1 LSAGPA
7 RVSALTDSTTIVPK
21 TSEGTGI
28 SEPTKQ
34 SAPEPKTKRKISWFY
49 SVLPFSVASGPLS
62 TFIQLALLHYY
73 GQNTG
78 TVDIGL
84 ITTVYNGITIPAA
97 MIWGF
102 TTDRTH
108 KRKPIIALSFIL
120 VGIDLTALFFTRS
133 ALGIGLVY
141 SIFGLFA
148 SASATPFNLLIME
161 TQPKNS
167 WAAAFATFSM
177 IGTLGNVI
185 GLLLS
190 LVWVAFLP
198 FEWLILP
205 LAALSLLSAGLS
217 ALLVQE
223 PSFVFERQMIVM
235 QKPSFSHRLLAVP
248 LMFLHVPRPHDF
260 NRVFNGLRHEL
271 TSQVPILYLSI
282 VAFNIAGGIFN
293 TSLTPAMSRNGLSQ
307 SDIYLVYLVA
317 MIVQVIA
324 FRFAAPIIARRT
336 LVKTATGGL
345 VLRSMCYAAMGI
357 SVYLISGLWFIVP
370 SIVFY
375 PIAAGVAYAIYYTS
389 SSTMVFNSL
398 GSKGHGS
405 SLGVYSALVGV
416 ATMAGSLISGFT
428 SVYLGY
434 YVTFML
440 AAFFL
445 ATAAILTSRLARFE
459 QQSRT
464 TQANVRP

>member
-1 LSAGPA
+1 M
-7 RVSALTDSTTIVPK
+7 TDSATTVPPK
-21 TSEGTGI
+21 TPESSGVSDSVT
-28 SEPTKQ
+28 PKPQ
-34 SAPEPKTKRKISWFY
+34 SKRKNKISWFY
-49 SVLPFSVASGPLS
+49 SILPYSIASGPLS
-62 TFIQLALLHYY
+62 IFIQLALLQYY
-73 GQNTG
+73 GQITG
-78 TVDIGL
+78 TVYIGL

-102 TTDRTH
+102 ATDRTH
-108 KRKPIIALSFIL
+108 KRKPIIALSFIV
-120 VGIDLTALFFTRS
+120 VGADLAALFLTHS
-133 ALGIGLVY
+133 ALGVGLDY

-148 SASATPFNLLIME
+148 AASATPYNLLIME
-161 TQPKNS
+161 TQPKNG
-167 WAAAFATFSM
+167 WASAFAKFSM

-185 GLLLS
+185 GYLLS

-198 FEWLILP
+198 FQWLILP
-205 LAALSLLSAGLS
+205 LAALCLVSAGLS
-217 ALLVQE
+217 VLLIQE

-235 QKPSFSHRLLAVP
+235 QKPSFFHRLQTLP
-248 LMFLHVPRPHDF
+248 LMFLHLPRLHDF
-260 NRVFNGLRHEL
+260 KRVFNGLQHEL

-293 TSLTPAMSRNGLSQ
+293 TSLTPAMTRNGLSQ

-317 MIVQVIA
+317 MVLQVIS
-324 FRFAAPIIARRT
+324 FRIAAPLIARRT
-336 LVKTATGGL
+336 LVKTATAGL
-345 VLRSMCYAAMGI
+345 VLRSVCYASMGI
-357 SVYLISGLWFIVP
+357 GVYLISGIWFILP
-370 SIVFY
+370 SIIFY
-375 PIAAGVAYAIYYTS
+375 PIAAGIAYAVYYTS

-405 SLGVYSALVGV
+405 ALGVYSALVGI

-445 ATAAILTSRLARFE
+445 AMAAILTSRLARFE
-459 QQSRT
+459 IKPKVL
-464 TQANVRP
+464 QANN